1 MRETVCLKCL
11 KINHQYLTTNSTD
24 KFICLVG
31 QREELSCTWIDMGLN
46 GFME

>member
-11 KINHQYLTTNSTD
+11 KINHQYLTNNSTD

-31 QREELSCTWIDMGLN
+31 QREEFVVPGLIWA
-46 GFME
+46 